1 MIDIIANLNK
11 PEIIQSQLE
20 IFTFEFF
27 PGWILVFFVA
37 LGCVKIA
44 WDKIRNRNRL
54 RKQGPRE
61 VRKKMALPIV
71 INTPVTQELS
81 IHTYDI
87 SLTGAFL
94 PYDDLKN
101 SMTFISLIG
110 KRTGIRTGD
119 LLEIKVY
126 LGRFSQLNCKARVV
140 RYNFSDD
147 NPHPKGIGIEFV
159 NLSQRKKKLLA
170 AVIYKEESVKSA

>member
-1 MIDIIANLNK
+1 MFDFTGFLNNSDTAS
-11 PEIIQSQLE
+11 SQFEFL
-20 IFTFEFF
+20 TMEFF
-27 PGWILVFFVA
+27 PGWVLVFFIA
-37 LGCVKIA
+37 IGGVKIA
-44 WDKIRNRNRL
+44 WDRVRNRNL
-54 RKQGPRE
+54 RKQAPRE
-61 VRKKMALPIV
+61 SRKKMALPIV

-87 SLTGAFL
+87 SLSGAFL
-94 PYDDLKN
+94 PYDDLKS

-110 KRTGIRTGD
+110 KRTGIRIGD

-126 LGRFSQLNCKARVV
+126 LGRFSQLSCQAKVV

-170 AVIYKEESVKSA
+170 SVIYKDDVGKAA